1 MRAFVSLEWVLLKV
15 HAVEKLQA
23 SLLHA
28 VWQKTVA
35 QLTCLHLFSHG
46 KEMVSETDFFGLKQW
61 LCVPLTDTQ
70 SVLVAGWARVYSSPT
85 KGHVVP
91 QILQP
96 LQGKCVS
103 WLNQQHQAQMIAPPE
118 GWRLIDW
125 FFFFSFHRG
134 SNSSRWIQSEH
145 RLFLPWK
152 WLTTAAAFKCQKA
165 HIIFSNDA
173 ARLTDPNGVH
183 VQTATGEDN
192 YHLFPMELS
201 LDFFRSIYIYKNVY
215 LFLRQMWCKKRL

>member
-125 FFFFSFHRG
+125 FFFFLFTVEAIAAGESKVNTGFSCLGNGWPRRLL
-134 SNSSRWIQSEH
+134 SN
-145 RLFLPWK
+145 
-152 WLTTAAAFKCQKA
+152 
-165 HIIFSNDA
+165 
-173 ARLTDPNGVH
+173 ARRHTL
-183 VQTATGEDN
+183 
-192 YHLFPMELS
+192 YF
-201 LDFFRSIYIYKNVY
+201 
-215 LFLRQMWCKKRL
+215 QMMQPD